1 MPVYLQG
8 FYQEFGFNNIYDPWS
23 SYFLNMDNGN
33 QLYGLV
39 QRQTN
44 ELGIN
49 CEIYCYCYHHNK
61 WDKVFVLYRSPS
73 KSHLSSRF
81 TLCDCRSGPLVHRKK
96 IIAELNLKNELFRQK
111 IGDRAQ
117 VWTLGSEKEEEI
129 KNAIPDADTEKFFA
143 ELLFS
148 LDSKKIR
155 FEPIDVEKMK
165 SVLKK

>member
-49 CEIYCYCYHHNK
+49 CEIYCYCHHHNK
-61 WDKVFVLYRSPS
+61 WDKVFVFYRSPS

-81 TLCDCRSGPLVHRKK
+81 TLCDCRSNLHVHQKK
-96 IIAELNLKNELFRQK
+96 IIAELNIKNEILRQK

-117 VWTLGSEKEEEI
+117 VWTSGSKTDEDI
-129 KNAIPDADTEKFFA
+129 KNAIPETSTENYFA

-148 LDSKKIR
+148 LGSKKIR
-155 FEPIDVEKMK
+155 FEPIDKDKMK